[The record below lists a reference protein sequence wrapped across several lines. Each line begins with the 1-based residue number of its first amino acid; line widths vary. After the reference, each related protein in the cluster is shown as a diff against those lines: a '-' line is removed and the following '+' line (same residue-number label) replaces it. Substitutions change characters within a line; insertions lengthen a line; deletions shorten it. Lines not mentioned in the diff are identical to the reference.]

1 MEYTPLKI
9 KYEFDFC
16 EKHMPQELVDYADSR
31 TRVDIMFFN
40 IEGKEYNCYC
50 SKCGESSTVKKSR
63 YATVRHNDYC
73 KCKDCGAELK
83 YFNVKFDTSK
93 FSRDTRVSFAQ
104 KLNGGAG
111 IVFRIF
117 DVWVGRKVNYKQNI
131 TLESFHEEQ
140 RIVFLKNKVIR
151 LDYCSHWFAR
161 DGGWKQMA
169 DNTIFRKYGKV
180 GLSVDECI
188 KGTCLDK
195 LHLDLFY
202 SSYESDRLAYL
213 RGLIIHPQIEY
224 LLKLGYKNLASQ
236 MCYKRY
242 GEKGINIYGK
252 NYEEVMGVPK
262 NVMKFINKKSIYDC
276 ELWAIRKMYEYKMP
290 LQEIKKHSD
299 KPHSVRS
306 AIDCYK
312 IVEDK
317 VSFNKFLK
325 WCLRETVV
333 AGYYNDYI
341 GQCDVMGLD
350 KNNEKVLMPKD
361 FHEVHDRLSIRI
373 KYAVE
378 KDAEALY
385 YNIQKQWNFLQVV
398 SNDYAII
405 LPKSLKE
412 IIYEGEFIGHCVGG
426 YTDRVTKGNS
436 LILFAR
442 HTNNLAEPLST
453 IEIKPQTQTVT
464 QYSGNGKG
472 TKNESVDPALK
483 NFIKTWATKN
493 NLKISA

>member
-1 MEYTPLKI
+1 
-9 KYEFDFC
+9 
-16 EKHMPQELVDYADSR
+16 
-31 TRVDIMFFN
+31 
-40 IEGKEYNCYC
+40 
-50 SKCGESSTVKKSR
+50 
-63 YATVRHNDYC
+63 
-73 KCKDCGAELK
+73 
-83 YFNVKFDTSK
+83 
-93 FSRDTRVSFAQ
+93 
-104 KLNGGAG
+104 
-111 IVFRIF
+111 
-117 DVWVGRKVNYKQNI
+117 
-131 TLESFHEEQ
+131 
-140 RIVFLKNKVIR
+140 
-151 LDYCSHWFAR
+151 
-161 DGGWKQMA
+161 
-169 DNTIFRKYGKV
+169 
-180 GLSVDECI
+180 
-188 KGTCLDK
+188 
-195 LHLDLFY
+195 
-202 SSYESDRLAYL
+202 
-213 RGLIIHPQIEY
+213 
-224 LLKLGYKNLASQ
+224 
-236 MCYKRY
+236 
-242 GEKGINIYGK
+242 
-252 NYEEVMGVPK
+252 MGVPK
-262 NVMKFINKKSIYDC
+262 SVMKFIDNKSISDY

-290 LQEIKKHSD
+290 LQEIKKHC
-299 KPHSVRS
+299 KNPYSVGS

-361 FHEVHDRLSIRI
+361 FHEVHDRLSARI

-385 YNIQKQWNFLQVV
+385 SNIQKQWNFLQVV

-405 LPKSLKE
+405 LPKNLKE

-453 IEIKPQTQTVT
+453 IEIKPQTQTIT

-472 TKNESVDPALK
+472 TKNDKVLPALK
-483 NFIKTWATKN
+483 TFIKTWATKN